1 MGIEHIISWTI
12 VGSDKFTVVKVFE
25 KRTQDLINLRE
36 EKHPCFVG
44 FLSLTRT
51 FNSTTDKSHLWIF
64 SVFPLNGSF
73 GLISSSTLK
82 AQVYLFQV
90 IYGEVFVHL

>member
-1 MGIEHIISWTI
+1 MEHIISWTI
-12 VGSDKFTVVKVFE
+12 IGSDKFTVVKVFE
-25 KRTQDLINLRE
+25 KRTQDLINLTE
-36 EKHPCFVG
+36 ENHPCFVG
-44 FLSLTRT
+44 FLSFTRT
-51 FNSTTDKSHLWIF
+51 FNSTTDKSHRRIF

-73 GLISSSTLK
+73 GPFSSWTLK

>member
-44 FLSLTRT
+44 FLSFTRT
-51 FNSTTDKSHLWIF
+51 LTPQLINLIF
-64 SVFPLNGSF
+64 GFFQFSPLMAR
-73 GLISSSTLK
+73 L
-82 AQVYLFQV
+82 A
-90 IYGEVFVHL
+90 